1 MQVYSWKY
9 WNIYIE
15 NIENMNIEKNMKY
28 WKYFIVELGAKY
40 GTNVGE
46 R

>member
-1 MQVYSWKY
+1 MQVYIWKY

-15 NIENMNIEKNMKY
+15 NMKIEKNMKY

-40 GTNVGE
+40 ETKVGE